1 MKSAEIREKFL
12 DFFAKCGH
20 TIIPS
25 SPLLST
31 DPTVLFTTAGMQQ
44 FKDYYLEKPSPYGKR
59 ACSCQKCFRTSDI
72 EEVGDNKHLTFLE
85 MLGNFSFG
93 DYFKERAIK
102 YAMEFLVDNLKIKKE
117 RLWITVFKGSKSAQ
131 MIPKDL
137 DYNPPTIHIPP
148 RGPDESRGGRKGGR
162 SPVNPH
168 PGLPPDIESKRIW
181 LGLGIPK
188 ERIFEFGM
196 EDNFWGPT
204 GLEGPCGPTTE
215 IHYDLTLEPCK
226 KGPPT
231 TFQRGKFGQTNYTKS
246 GGGCRPNC
254 ECGRFVELWN
264 LVFNEYYQNR
274 KKELS
279 SLKQKGVDTGMGL
292 ERLVMVVNQK
302 KSVFETDLF
311 FPIISKIKE
320 MMKIKDIKE
329 PSSFNRLFAPLIA
342 IAQDKEKL
350 NEELKKLKYLHLFRI
365 ISDHI
370 KGSIFLASEGI
381 IPSNV
386 EEGYV
391 LRRILRRTIRFGKL
405 LNLPKPNT
413 RAKLSAGPVPHRN
426 EVSGAGNFLI
436 PLAQKVIEIYKD
448 IYPEV
453 KSRETDILT
462 IIQKEE
468 EKFKKTLEKGLKQ
481 FEKIAKAPQFRAK
494 KMIPGE
500 RVFWLF
506 ETYGFPLELTEEL
519 AKEKGFGIDK
529 EGFRE
534 AFRKHQEIS
543 RAGVERKFGGIGKE
557 AGHEATKLHTATH
570 LLHRALRE
578 VLGKDVRQMGSD
590 ISPQRLRFD
599 FTHPQKMTSGEI
611 KKVENLVNQ
620 KIKEDLEVK
629 KEEMPYRGA
638 IKIGALAFFKEK
650 YPEIVI
656 VYLIGDPSDPS
667 GQVFSKEICAGPH
680 VNRTSELGH
689 FKIIKEESSGAGIRR
704 IRAILLPASQRGSG
718 RLGISP

>member
-1 MKSAEIREKFL
+1 MKSVEIREKFL
-12 DFFAKCGH
+12 DFFEKRGH
-20 TIIPS
+20 QIVPS
-25 SPLLST
+25 SLLLST

-93 DYFKERAIK
+93 DYFKEGAIELAYELLNSK
-102 YAMEFLVDNLKIKKE
+102 FKIQNS
-117 RLWITVFKGSKSAQ
+117 RLWITYFKGDKEIPEDKGSK
-131 MIPKDL
+131 
-137 DYNPPTIHIPP
+137 
-148 RGPDESRGGRKGGR
+148 E
-162 SPVNPH
+162 
-168 PGLPPDIESKRIW
+168 IW
-181 LGLGIPK
+181 QKLGISK
-188 ERIFEFGM
+188 ERIFGFGR

-215 IHYDLTLEPCK
+215 IHYDLTLKPCK
-226 KGPPT
+226 KG
-231 TFQRGKFGQTNYTKS
+231 KN
-246 GGGCRPNC
+246 CRPNC

-292 ERLVMVVNQK
+292 ERLAMVVNQK

-342 IAQDKEKL
+342 VEQDKEKL

-413 RAKLSAGPVPHRN
+413 RAKPSTGAEHSAGLVRDLN

-468 EKFKKTLEKGLKQ
+468 EKFEKTLEKGLKQ
-481 FEKIAKAPQFRAK
+481 FEKIAKAPQFREK
-494 KMIPGE
+494 KVIPGE

-519 AKEKGFGIDK
+519 AKEKGFGVDK
-529 EGFRE
+529 EGFQK

-557 AGHEATKLHTATH
+557 AGYEATKLHTATH
-570 LLHRALRE
+570 LLHQALRE
-578 VLGKDVRQMGSD
+578 VLGKDVRQTGSD
-590 ISPQRLRFD
+590 INPQRLRFD
-599 FTHPQKMTSGEI
+599 FTHPQKMTPEET
-611 KKVENLVNQ
+611 KKVENLINQ

-629 KEEMPYRGA
+629 KEEMSYQGA

-656 VYLIGDPSDPS
+656 VYSIGDPSDPS

-704 IRAILLPASQRGSG
+704 IRAILE
-718 RLGISP
+718 